1 MALEIENY
9 ALIGDCETA
18 ALVGKNGS
26 IDWLCWPDFS
36 SPACFAAL
44 IGTGQNGRWLLAP
57 KNSCKKITRRYRE
70 HTLILETRFETA
82 SGILLVT
89 DFMPVRET
97 HSDLVRI
104 ARCVEGSVKI
114 RMELCI
120 RFDYGRTIPWT
131 GAREQNAWTA
141 AAGPGIA
148 YLRTQEEIHTKG
160 DIATAEFTLNQ
171 GQHRSFVLTH
181 VGVQEPPPRRIN
193 VQKALN
199 QTERFW
205 RQWCSSN
212 TYQGP
217 WQDAVE
223 RSLITLKALTYRPTG
238 GIVAAPTTSLPE
250 YFGEDRNWDYRYCWL
265 RDAAFTL
272 ESLLSVGYHEEARS
286 WQNWLLQAVGSDAHC
301 LQIMYG
307 MRGERHLPECDLP
320 WLQGYQGS
328 RPVRMGNGA
337 SEQMQLDVYGEVAD
351 AIVRMKRA
359 GLHLDERLLHLQ
371 KELTDCVASLCRL
384 PASGLWEQR
393 DQKKHYTYSKAM
405 AWLAL
410 HHGVESTK
418 GKKALEWKAIRDHLH
433 RQICRRGFN
442 RELGSFVQSFDS
454 TVLDAS
460 VLLLPIFG
468 FLPFNDERVRGTM
481 DVIQKK
487 LSKNGFIYRLS
498 PNSRKD
504 RESAFIAC
512 SFWMVQN
519 LAGAGRLRDAEK
531 LFEKLIA
538 QRNDVGLLSE
548 EYDPA
553 YGRLMGNFPQALS
566 HIALVNA
573 ARMLSSRLAQS

>member
-44 IGTGQNGRWLLAP
+44 IGTEQNGRWLLAP
-57 KNSCKKITRRYRE
+57 KNSCKRITRWYRE

-82 SGILLVT
+82 TGVLLVT

-97 HSDLVRI
+97 HSDVVRI
-104 ARCVEGSVKI
+104 ARCLEGSVKVL
-114 RMELCI
+114 MELCI

-131 GAREQNAWTA
+131 GAREQNAWAA
-141 AAGPGIA
+141 AAGAGIA
-148 YLRTQEEIHTKG
+148 YLRTQAEIQTKS

-181 VGVQEPPPRRIN
+181 VRAQEPPPRRIN

-250 YFGEDRNWDYRYCWL
+250 YFDKDRNWDYRYCWL

-272 ESLLSVGYHEEARS
+272 DSLLSVGYHEEARS
-286 WQNWLLQAVGSDAHC
+286 WQNWLLQAVGSDARC

-307 MRGERHLPECDLP
+307 MRGERHLPECQLP
-320 WLQGYQGS
+320 WLQGYRAS
-328 RPVRMGNGA
+328 RPVRMGNAA

-351 AIVRMKRA
+351 AIVSMKRA

-371 KELTDCVASLCRL
+371 MELTDCVASLCHL

-393 DQKKHYTYSKAM
+393 NQKKHYTYSKAM

-410 HHGVESTK
+410 HHGIKSTK
-418 GKKALEWKAIRDHLH
+418 GKKALEWKAIRDRLH

-454 TVLDAS
+454 AVLDAS

-468 FLPFNDERVRGTM
+468 FLPFNDDRVRGTM
-481 DVIQKK
+481 EVIQKK
-487 LSKNGFIYRLS
+487 LSKDGFIYRLS

-504 RESAFIAC
+504 RESAFVAC

-519 LAGAGRLRDAEK
+519 LAGAGRLRDAET

-538 QRNDVGLLSE
+538 LRNDVGLLSE
-548 EYDPA
+548 EYDPT
-553 YGRLMGNFPQALS
+553 YRRFMGNFPQALS

-573 ARMLSSRLAQS
+573 ARMLTPRQAHS